1 MVQEHNL
8 ETQPDLGVPQEP
20 VEMDGNKFVVELTEG
35 STLHAL
41 EIVAELLNR
50 IVTEQER
57 QAAILNQLLVES
69 REVKVVWSVNVG
81 DIRELL
87 LAPMAAFGEPVLEKL
102 RKELPLII
110 NGTEQLNDP
119 EKAKGKI
126 ISIIG
131 K

>member
-8 ETQPDLGVPQEP
+8 EQL
-20 VEMDGNKFVVELTEG
+20 L
-35 STLHAL
+35 L
-41 EIVAELLNR
+41 EIKA
-50 IVTEQER
+50 EQER